1 MLTTGWMLDSD
12 AQSGEGN
19 ELSHPECVS
28 AEATLEWFPCLEL
41 SDKSKAWI
49 LSNAAMKFLKIT
61 CLYLLVA
68 FTLANCFGKKLQP
81 ETVQ

>member
-41 SDKSKAWI
+41 T
-49 LSNAAMKFLKIT
+49 NQRRGF
-61 CLYLLVA
+61 YL
-68 FTLANCFGKKLQP
+68 TLPSSF
-81 ETVQ
+81 